1 MNSTLLINL
10 SSVIDKVSHKYLG
23 WIQIFHFGYDEIYL
37 PTTRDKKFI
46 EAIELTIEYTWR
58 SL

>member
-10 SSVIDKVSHKYLG
+10 SSVIDQVSHTWDGHKFS
-23 WIQIFHFGYDEIYL
+23 ISDM
-37 PTTRDKKFI
+37 TRFTFLRRDNKFI
-46 EAIELTIEYTWR
+46 EAIELTIENTWR